1 MCLRVTEVD
10 PPVSRRQLCG
20 GIPAAVQKM
29 LQFGRQLHSMGE
41 QLKREFGTNNANK
54 KALLVRVST
63 LVLAWFEWRL
73 AIFKACVKTHLLRP
87 SFLAT

>member
-1 MCLRVTEVD
+1 M
-10 PPVSRRQLCG
+10 SRRQLCG

-54 KALLVRVST
+54 KALLVGVS
-63 LVLAWFEWRL
+63 L
-73 AIFKACVKTHLLRP
+73 LLRQ
-87 SFLAT
+87 FLKDGLNYTLGSGVEYMGGG